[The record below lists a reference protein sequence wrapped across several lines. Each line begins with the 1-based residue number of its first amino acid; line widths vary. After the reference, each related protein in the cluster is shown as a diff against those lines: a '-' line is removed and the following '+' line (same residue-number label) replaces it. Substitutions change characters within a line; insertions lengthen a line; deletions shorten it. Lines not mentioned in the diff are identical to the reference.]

1 MINDQ
6 VLNQPVEL
14 LIQGID
20 LQLALTIAVG
30 IVIGTLATSALFV
43 IKNFFELVINHI
55 LGLSKTI
62 KFRNVDSG
70 KKIKFRNVDSGK
82 NIKFRNIE

>member
-1 MINDQ
+1 MINNQ

-30 IVIGTLATSALFV
+30 IVIGTLATTALFV

-70 KKIKFRNVDSGK
+70 KKIKFRNIV
-82 NIKFRNIE
+82 